1 MSQSHFMANEI
12 ASIGGDGESTFEENY
27 GPVIIPRSLNED
39 VRLWSVDDIGRWLR
53 LSGYEDF
60 VG

>member
-1 MSQSHFMANEI
+1 MTQSHLTTNGI
-12 ASIGGDGESTFEENY
+12 ASVGENGESAFEED
-27 GPVIIPRSLNED
+27 PDQVLIPRSLNED